1 MAWGTLKLRTTNF
14 ELRTICRTARGFA
27 ARPSSIQV
35 LAPNLLVRSS
45 EFVVRSFEVL
55 RITPLPIFPRRSHRY
70 NRLVTFR
77 LLGVLLL
84 VWEPLN
90 FAAQAM
96 TVLPTLAARGLV
108 PGVELLL
115 HGIVA
120 ALSAAAGLAVL
131 NGTPASHR
139 LATVAVLASCAR
151 TIQSVSFTSLPSETV
166 PGQEPYVVIAALTLT
181 VLALAII
188 RRSTRSSR

>member
-1 MAWGTLKLRTTNF
+1 M
-14 ELRTICRTARGFA
+14 
-27 ARPSSIQV
+27 S
-35 LAPNLLVRSS
+35 
-45 EFVVRSFEVL
+45 
-55 RITPLPIFPRRSHRY
+55 
-70 NRLVTFR
+70 R

-90 FAAQAM
+90 FAAQAT
-96 TVLPTLAARGLV
+96 TVLPTLGYRGLV

-115 HGIVA
+115 HGLVA
-120 ALSAAAGLAVL
+120 VLNAAAGLAVV
-131 NGTPASHR
+131 NRTPAAPR
-139 LATVAVLASCAR
+139 LATVAVLAACAR

-166 PGQEPYVVIAALTLT
+166 PGQEPYVVITALTLT